1 MSVKVIN
8 KDNKDEDRKEKGLAD
23 IEEYL
28 REKLDYWLEVYQDAI
43 NENNLEAYEK
53 AHGKLTRLS
62 PLKKKAQTEY
72 NEKPVYRM
80 SAWLVR
86 DAFKYL
92 TRLPEESLCFV
103 AGQQVRDNSYTLERL
118 IKVDHEIQTSSRAK
132 AQVNSS
138 AQALSEIDDYGASFT
153 AHLHSHPFAGE
164 GGTRPSNKDFKF
176 QSSLEGGG
184 YVCIGGIFSRDGYLR
199 FFSHQR
205 EFEVQVTGLGVSRAG
220 ENLFLLTEDD

>member
-1 MSVKVIN
+1 MSVKIINESNEN
-8 KDNKDEDRKEKGLAD
+8 KDKGLAD
-23 IEEYL
+23 IKEFL
-28 REKLDYWLEVYQDAI
+28 QEKLDYWLGVYQDAI
-43 NENNLEAYEK
+43 NDNNTEAYKK

-62 PLKKKAQTEY
+62 PLKNKAQTEY
-72 NEKPVYRM
+72 NEKPIYRI
-80 SAWLVR
+80 SSWLVR
-86 DAFKYL
+86 DAFQYL

-103 AGQQVRDNSYTLERL
+103 AGQGVRDNSYTLERL

-184 YVCIGGIFSRDGYLR
+184 YICIGGIFSRDGYLR
-199 FFSHQR
+199 FFSHDR
-205 EFEVQVTGLGVSRAG
+205 EFEVQITGSGVSRAR
-220 ENLFLLTEDD
+220 ENLFLLNEDD